1 MVSSDIVLAAPLTKA
16 LARVHKIKRFAH
28 GRASTLAASPHPKF
42 PNPTISQ
49 VSCEIGFGR
58 DLKLK
63 LSTAELYKLLI
74 NDFPEIQAVGGM
86 ALQIV
91 FDAGQH
97 PAPPMPGV
105 PAPAFRFATAA
116 GDKFVQISDTSLI
129 YHSTAKYRGWE
140 TVKTSIL
147 DTWTKVLPAI
157 KPESVTKIGLRY
169 VNRIAKDAEHP
180 YVGHWLQASDY
191 IPKVLLELR
200 RHFLSRVEASPG
212 DNEVL
217 LITVVNQEAADT
229 PQGAIVF
236 DIDRIHSVPVAGDQL
251 ADVLETLHDQ
261 IWDVF
266 WTSRTPA
273 LEEKLKGGG
282 SNLT

>member
-1 MVSSDIVLAAPLTKA
+1 
-16 LARVHKIKRFAH
+16 
-28 GRASTLAASPHPKF
+28 
-42 PNPTISQ
+42 
-49 VSCEIGFGR
+49 
-58 DLKLK
+58 
-63 LSTAELYKLLI
+63 
-74 NDFPEIQAVGGM
+74 M

-97 PAPPMPGV
+97 PAPPMPVV

-180 YVGHWLQASDY
+180 YVGDWLQASDY
-191 IPKVLLELR
+191 IPKVLLESR

-236 DIDRIHSVPVAGDQL
+236 DIDRIHSEPVAGDQL